1 MKPFRTTL
9 IVLGLAVLAVA
20 PMLVVDSYKAGKCRQ
35 EALRM
40 MAIEMKLIEKLQ
52 AYKEASG
59 IYPDSIAMLSF
70 TNSPQELEMLPEL
83 QKIRYSS
90 SKTNYYLGWVG
101 LYGRQG
107 PVN

>member
-1 MKPFRTTL
+1 MKPFHTTL
-9 IVLGLAVLAVA
+9 IVLGVAVLTVA
-20 PMLVVDSYKAGKCRQ
+20 PMLIVDSYKAGKCRQ

-40 MAIEMKLIEKLQ
+40 MAVEMKLIEKLQ

-70 TNSPQELEMLPEL
+70 TNSPQELEMLPDL